1 MITTLDEL
9 ISFFESLFAPPFW
22 TVWLQAGLLAA
33 ALPVAFALTLAFRRG
48 VKRGGASK
56 ASGKRWPLGAAL
68 FAAVLWVALSGLN
81 SQSLPSGIVRLA
93 ALAATASAASLIA
106 FRAMGYTFIGWMV
119 AIFAVTV
126 AVLAT
131 FGLLGPV
138 TEVLDGPSLMFGELR
153 VSPWFV
159 MKAVGIAASM
169 FWIAQQLSNLLDRG
183 MAGEIAI
190 SRSGQALIG
199 KLARA
204 GLLLLATLF
213 SLAFLGVDVTAL
225 AVLSGAVGLGLGFGL
240 QNVVSNYVAGLILL
254 MDRSIKPGDVIELDF
269 GSGRV
274 RGEVTEL
281 AGRYTAITLRTGTET
296 LIPNEM
302 LVSNAVSNWSHSSRD
317 VQLRIPVGVSYST
330 DVEQAMA
337 LCREAAAATPR
348 VLASHKPTCFIT
360 GFGDSSVDLEVR
372 FWIADAELGVRNVS
386 SDVFLQIWKLFKTHS
401 IEIPFPQRD
410 LHIKSAV
417 AMPLSASG
425 PASPGPAE
433 SSASPE
439 RDL

>member
-9 ISFFESLFAPPFW
+9 TTFFESLLAPPLW
-22 TVWLQAGLLAA
+22 TVWLQLGLLAA
-33 ALPVAFALTLAFRRG
+33 ALPTSFALTFAIRQGLRRRTPPSE
-48 VKRGGASK
+48 RGR
-56 ASGKRWPLGAAL
+56 RWPFAQIL
-68 FAAVLWVALSGLN
+68 FAALLWAALSGL
-81 SQSLPSGIVRLA
+81 QAQALPTGIVRLA
-93 ALAATASAASLIA
+93 ALAATATAASLIA
-106 FRAMGYTFIGWMV
+106 FRLMGYSILGWLAAATAVGV
-119 AIFAVTV
+119 AI
-126 AVLAT
+126 LAT
-131 FGLLGPV
+131 LGLVGPV
-138 TEVLDGPSLMFGELR
+138 TEALDGPALMFGELR

-159 MKAVGIAASM
+159 LKAIGIAASM
-169 FWIAQQLSNLLDRG
+169 FWIAQQLGNLLDRG
-183 MAGEIAI
+183 MAGEVAI

-269 GSGRV
+269 GAGPV

-302 LVSNAVSNWSHSSRD
+302 LVSNAVSNWSHTSRD

-337 LCREAAAATPR
+337 LCREAASTTPR
-348 VLASHKPTCFIT
+348 VLATHKPTCFIT

-372 FWIADAELGVRNVS
+372 FWIADAELGIRNVS
-386 SDVFLQIWKLFKTHS
+386 SDVFLAIWKLFKANS

-410 LHIKSAV
+410 LHIRSAV
-417 AMPLSASG
+417 SMPASASG
-425 PASPGPAE
+425 SANEHAAS
-433 SSASPE
+433 SE
-439 RDL
+439 RDR

>member
-1 MITTLDEL
+1 MITTLDDL
-9 ISFFESLFAPPFW
+9 ASFFENLLAPPVW
-22 TVWLQAGLLAA
+22 TVWLQVGLLAA
-33 ALPVAFALTLAFRRG
+33 ALPIALALTFAIRHAS
-48 VKRGGASK
+48 KRGKVAPTTDQ
-56 ASGKRWPLGAAL
+56 RWPFAVSL
-68 FAAVLWVALSGLN
+68 FAALLWAALSALQG
-81 SQSLPSGIVRLA
+81 QALPSGIIRLA
-93 ALAATASAASLIA
+93 ALAATGVAASLIA
-106 FRAMGYTFIGWMV
+106 FRAMGYTLVGWMA
-119 AIFAVTV
+119 AISAIAV

-131 FGLLGPV
+131 LGLLSPAV
-138 TEVLDGPSLMFGELR
+138 DILDGPALMFGELR

-159 MKAVGIAASM
+159 MKAVGIVGAM
-169 FWIAQQLSNLLDRG
+169 FWMAQQLGSLLDRG
-183 MAGEIAI
+183 MAGEVAI
-190 SRSGQALIG
+190 SRSGRALIG

-269 GSGRV
+269 GSGLV

-302 LVSNAVSNWSHSSRD
+302 LVSNPVSNWSHSSRD

-330 DVEQAMA
+330 DLEQAMA

-348 VLASHKPTCFIT
+348 VLARHNPTCFIT
-360 GFGDSSVDLEVR
+360 GFGDSSVDLQVR
-372 FWIADAELGVRNVS
+372 FWIADAELGIRNVS
-386 SDVFLQIWKLFKTHS
+386 SDVFLAIWKLFKEHN

-410 LHIKSAV
+410 LHIKSTSTVHVDAP
-417 AMPLSASG
+417 ALGSAG
-425 PASPGPAE
+425 PKS
-433 SSASPE
+433 
-439 RDL
+439 